1 MSRPSQSRRL
11 IGMSVGALLSLSVN
25 GFLPSESFAQ
35 EDAHG
40 VREFTE
46 PGTWRVPAGVTHIIV
61 ELWGAGG
68 GGGAGTSAVVS
79 GVPGAG
85 GGGGGGGSGS
95 YMRAS
100 LAVTAG
106 ETYTIS
112 VGAAGTGGR
121 GDAAGPQRGGDGGD
135 TLLLRDGVELLVA
148 KGGRG
153 GGAPRRSHTR
163 GGAEGAGGITEP
175 RSSRLVRSGSA
186 GGRGHDGGLPESY
199 STSGGAGGT
208 AVLGTVNPPGSFGGA
223 GGAGVDEGPAD
234 GKPGGTGSV
243 LITW

>member
-1 MSRPSQSRRL
+1 MSRPAPSRRL
-11 IGMSVGALLSLSVN
+11 IGMSVGAVLSLSVN
-25 GFLPSESFAQ
+25 GFLPSKSFAQ

-46 PGTWRVPAGVTHIIV
+46 SGTWRVPAGVTHIVV

-68 GGGAGTSAVVS
+68 GGGAGTSAVVGGAQS
-79 GVPGAG
+79 AG

-95 YMRAS
+95 YLRAS
-100 LAVTAG
+100 LGLTAG
-106 ETYTIS
+106 ETYLIR
-112 VGAAGTGGR
+112 VGSAGNGGR
-121 GDAAGPQRGGDGGD
+121 DDAAGSQRGGDGGD

-153 GGAPRRSHTR
+153 GGAPRPSNTR
-163 GGAEGAGGITEP
+163 GGAEGAGGIAEP

-223 GGAGVDEGPAD
+223 GGAGVDAGPAD